1 MLYLNSKYK
10 ISKDTIA
17 LSEVKSL
24 IDKIL
29 QDKNKVGLK
38 VDLMTPL
45 IARASI
51 LMMVDRKTNQVLR
64 SIMMIR
70 DSSLI
75 TKSDNDLMTI
85 SKVNLSS

>member
-1 MLYLNSKYK
+1 LLYLNSKYK

-29 QDKNKVGLK
+29 QDKNKVDLK

-45 IARASI
+45 IARVSI

>member
-29 QDKNKVGLK
+29 QDKNKVGQK

>member
-10 ISKDTIA
+10 ILKDTIA

-51 LMMVDRKTNQVLR
+51 LMMVDKKTNQVLR
-64 SIMMIR
+64 SIMMIQ
-70 DSSLI
+70 DSSSI

>member
-1 MLYLNSKYK
+1 M
-10 ISKDTIA
+10 D
-17 LSEVKSL
+17 
-24 IDKIL
+24 
-29 QDKNKVGLK
+29 LK

-64 SIMMIR
+64 SIMMIQ